1 MRTYE
6 SRIASCTQVVNVT
19 PVTGPMERVS
29 ERSLATPGVVA
40 WRTRHSV
47 GVLLGASIV
56 LVGLTLLASHA
67 DPSTVDVGATR
78 WLQQFHN
85 PAFATL
91 MVWVSWFG
99 FAPQTWVLPV
109 IVALPFAVRG
119 LRVEALWVVGTQAAA
134 LVVLLI
140 KDLVHRQRP
149 SPDVV
154 AVLAQLN
161 SPSFPSGHVVQ
172 YTMLFGFT
180 IFLVYALVRRGSPRT
195 LALSLLAVPILLVGP
210 SRMYLGQ
217 HWLSDVL
224 GGYAVATLLL
234 VPFCWAYARW
244 RLDIARGQFAGSA
257 RPDGQFRIGPAELS

>member
-1 MRTYE
+1 MATVTRSSE
-6 SRIASCTQVVNVT
+6 S
-19 PVTGPMERVS
+19 VS
-29 ERSLATPGVVA
+29 ERSLATPGVIA
-40 WRTRHSV
+40 WRTHHSV
-47 GVLLGASIV
+47 GVLLGAGIA
-56 LVGLTLLASHA
+56 LAGLTLVASHA
-67 DPSTVDVGATR
+67 DPNTVDLGATR

-91 MVWVSWFG
+91 MAWVSWFG
-99 FAPQTWVLPV
+99 FAPQTWALPV
-109 IVALPFAVRG
+109 IVAIPFAVRG
-119 LRVEALWVVGTQAAA
+119 LRVEALWACGTQAAA

-154 AVLAQLN
+154 AVLAPLN

-180 IFLVYALVRRGSPRT
+180 IFLVYVLVRRSSLRT
-195 LALSLLAVPILLVGP
+195 LALILLAVPIVLVGP
-210 SRMYLGQ
+210 SRLYLGQ

-234 VPFCWAYARW
+234 VPYCWAYAMW
-244 RLDIARGQFAGSA
+244 RLDIARGRFAGSA
-257 RPDGQFRIGPAELS
+257 RSGPLPNADGG

>member
-1 MRTYE
+1 MATVTRSSE
-6 SRIASCTQVVNVT
+6 S
-19 PVTGPMERVS
+19 VS
-29 ERSLATPGVVA
+29 ERSLATPGVIA
-40 WRTRHSV
+40 WRTHHSV
-47 GVLLGASIV
+47 GVLLGAGIV
-56 LVGLTLLASHA
+56 LAGLTLVASHA
-67 DPSTVDVGATR
+67 DPNTVDLGATL

-91 MVWVSWFG
+91 MAWVSWFG
-99 FAPQTWVLPV
+99 FAPQTWALPV

-154 AVLAQLN
+154 AVLAPLN

-180 IFLVYALVRRGSPRT
+180 IFLVYVLVRRSSLRT
-195 LALSLLAVPILLVGP
+195 LALILLAVPIVLVGP
-210 SRMYLGQ
+210 SRLYLGQ

-234 VPFCWAYARW
+234 VPYCWAYAMW
-244 RLDIARGQFAGSA
+244 RLDITRARFAGAA
-257 RPDGQFRIGPAELS
+257 RPAANSVSAPTETDPRVSWDEGVSQ